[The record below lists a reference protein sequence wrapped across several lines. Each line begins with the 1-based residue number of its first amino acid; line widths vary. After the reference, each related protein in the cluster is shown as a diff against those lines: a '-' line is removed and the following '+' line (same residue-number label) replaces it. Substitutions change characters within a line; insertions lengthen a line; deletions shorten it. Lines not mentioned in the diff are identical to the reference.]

1 MDGGGRLA
9 RSLRSLRPQADLM
22 KAAAKGA
29 LILLRERLAPLR
41 ERLAALRERLVPLL
55 ERVAEMKRARAK
67 RLLAREANPHR
78 LIPRL
83 ERYIPRRIGVTAT
96 VVMLLGSGGLGIV
109 KGGHVEEVT
118 TALSDT
124 RNALA
129 NFVGFKITAVA
140 INGRKQLTQDEVL
153 AIGGVNGR
161 SSLLFLDAA
170 IVRDKLKANPWIG
183 EATVQKFYPGQLQID
198 ITERSAFALWQQ
210 DGRLSVISDDGAV
223 LEPYVSRRFRGLP
236 LVVGKGAETRARD
249 FLALLDRYPQVRSV
263 MKAAVFVGE
272 RRWNLRLKDGLD
284 VRLPEND
291 VGNALAAL
299 TKMDK
304 DDRLFSRDIV
314 AIDMRLTDRLTVR
327 LSEDAAKA
335 REELFKDKK
344 KKAGSA

>member
-1 MDGGGRLA
+1 M
-9 RSLRSLRPQADLM
+9 
-22 KAAAKGA
+22 
-29 LILLRERLAPLR
+29 
-41 ERLAALRERLVPLL
+41 
-55 ERVAEMKRARAK
+55 
-67 RLLAREANPHR
+67 
-78 LIPRL
+78 
-83 ERYIPRRIGVTAT
+83 
-96 VVMLLGSGGLGIV
+96 
-109 KGGHVEEVT
+109 T

-129 NFVGFKITAVA
+129 NSIGFRITAVA

-210 DGRLSVISDDGAV
+210 DGRLSVIADDGAV
-223 LEPYVSRRFRGLP
+223 LEPYVSRRFKGLP
-236 LVVGKGAETRARD
+236 LVVGKGAETRVRD

-291 VGNALAAL
+291 VGNALATL
-299 TKMDK
+299 TRLDK
-304 DDRLFSRDIV
+304 DDRLFSRDII
-314 AIDMRLTDRLTVR
+314 AIDMRLPDRLTVR

-335 REELFKDKK
+335 REDLFKDKK

>member
-9 RSLRSLRPQADLM
+9 RSLRSLRPQADL
-22 KAAAKGA
+22 KAAAIGA
-29 LILLRERLAPLR
+29 VVLLRERLGLDRVRARRP
-41 ERLAALRERLVPLL
+41 L
-55 ERVAEMKRARAK
+55 ERE
-67 RLLAREANPHR
+67 ENPHR
-78 LIPRL
+78 LIALL
-83 ERYIPRRIGVTAT
+83 ERYLPHRAGVAAT
-96 VVMLLGSGGLGIV
+96 VLMLLGSAGFGIV
-109 KGGHVEEVT
+109 KGGHVEELT
-118 TALSDT
+118 LALSDA
-124 RNALA
+124 RNAIA
-129 NFVGFKITAVA
+129 NSAGFRITAVA

-170 IVRDKLKANPWIG
+170 VVRDKLKANPWIR
-183 EATVQKFYPGQLQID
+183 EATVLKLYPGQLQID
-198 ITERSAFALWQQ
+198 IVERSAFALWQQ

-223 LEPYVSRRFRGLP
+223 LEPYVSRRFLSLP

-249 FLALLDRYPQVRSV
+249 FLALLARYPQVRAAT
-263 MKAAVFVGE
+263 KAAVFVGE

-299 TKMDK
+299 SKLDK
-304 DDRLFSRDIV
+304 EDRLFSRDIIAV
-314 AIDMRLTDRLTVR
+314 DMRLPDRLTVQ

-344 KKAGSA
+344 SKKKAGDA